1 MSATDREHSVANIV
15 GHASDGVTET
25 IQQRVIAYWASV
37 DAHLGTRVATG
48 LGMGNGD
55 RPPGWWQRGRIAPDG
70 VIDIGQALVRA
81 SVRLRESRAV
91 PSRTARMR
99 LSARMASRLVFSR

>member
-1 MSATDREHSVANIV
+1 MFGCADDDDFGQAERYRDVMSATDREHSVANIV

-55 RPPGWWQRGRIAPDG
+55 RPPGDAAG
-70 VIDIGQALVRA
+70 VVAARA
-81 SVRLRESRAV
+81 NRA
-91 PSRTARMR
+91 
-99 LSARMASRLVFSR
+99 